1 MEQCTPKIVNNK
13 SRGQRFK
20 EYISK
25 NRQLIIMVVPGVIM
39 LILFKLAPLLGMII
53 AFQDYSP
60 FSGILGSPFSGL
72 KYFERML
79 HDPYMPKLVVNTVVL
94 AFETLIFSFPV
105 PIIFSLLVNEIRLK
119 SIKDSV
125 QSFSFLPYF
134 ISSAVMVSIVYTML
148 SPSSGIVNE
157 IIKFF
162 GGKPISFMSNP
173 HWFRPIYIILQIW
186 QTFGYS
192 SIIYMASMASID
204 MSVYESADIDGAG
217 RWKKMWYITLPAIK
231 PTIITMLIISV
242 GNIFTVDLDR
252 ILLMYNQSVYET
264 ADVLQTYV
272 YRLGFASSGF
282 PEYSYGTA
290 VNLVKS
296 VIAFLLV
303 TLTNKIA
310 DKYADSRLF

>member
-1 MEQCTPKIVNNK
+1 
-13 SRGQRFK
+13 
-20 EYISK
+20 
-25 NRQLIIMVVPGVIM
+25 
-39 LILFKLAPLLGMII
+39 
-53 AFQDYSP
+53 
-60 FSGILGSPFSGL
+60 
-72 KYFERML
+72 
-79 HDPYMPKLVVNTVVL
+79 
-94 AFETLIFSFPV
+94 
-105 PIIFSLLVNEIRLK
+105 
-119 SIKDSV
+119 
-125 QSFSFLPYF
+125 
-134 ISSAVMVSIVYTML
+134 ML